1 MTSSAFPE
9 FFLSLS
15 IQCTVIL
22 LISLRLTRKCS
33 SSESA
38 DKLWGICHIAVLLL
52 LATGVLLP
60 HVRLLHSGKD
70 DILLASFAASEL
82 TKTFASLL
90 RFLWITGASVLAF
103 RTVWS
108 LITTSRLVSR
118 TKHFP
123 LQISGDRT
131 RCSPE
136 TAARLSASR
145 IAVLTSEDLI
155 TPFCWQLQHPVIVL
169 PESLCTFP
177 DDELDAVLR
186 HELAHLEAKH
196 PLRLFLQRL
205 VEIIFWFHPLVWMT
219 SREASLQRELAADR
233 RANRSATQATAFLRG
248 MARLADY
255 CVSRTSTLSA
265 GLGFGGAG
273 RSIMQRRIEHLLSL
287 DWSKNLQP
295 APLFGNAALLICI
308 MPLTALIWVP
318 VNDSATG
325 RTLVSPWPRISASV
339 LREFGISVRDYEVD
353 NHRLLEHI
361 HRREGL

>member
-9 FFLSLS
+9 FFLSLT
-15 IQCTVIL
+15 IQCTVVL
-22 LISLRLTRKCS
+22 LISLRLAGKCN

-38 DKLWGICHIAVLLL
+38 DRLWGICHSVVLILV
-52 LATGVLLP
+52 ATGVLLP
-60 HVRLLHSGKD
+60 HVRLLHSADD
-70 DILLASFAASEL
+70 DILLASFAASNL
-82 TKTFASLL
+82 TKTCSSLL
-90 RFLWITGASVLAF
+90 RLIWITGASVLAF
-103 RTVWS
+103 RTMWS
-108 LITTSRLVSR
+108 LIMTSRLVST

-123 LQISGDRT
+123 LHTSGEAM

-136 TAARLSASR
+136 TADRLRTSR
-145 IAVLTSEDLI
+145 ITVLASDDLT

-205 VEIIFWFHPLVWMT
+205 VEIIFWFHPLVWFT
-219 SREASLQRELAADR
+219 SREASLQRELASDR
-233 RANRSATQATAFLRG
+233 RANRSAAQATAFLRG

-273 RSIMQRRIEHLLSL
+273 RTILQRRIDHLLSL
-287 DWSKNLQP
+287 DWSNDLQSK
-295 APLFGNAALLICI
+295 PLSGKAALLIGI

-318 VNDSATG
+318 VSDTATG
-325 RTLVSPWPRISASV
+325 RSLVSPWPRISASV

>member
-1 MTSSAFPE
+1 VTSSAFPE

-52 LATGVLLP
+52 VATGVLLP

-131 RCSPE
+131 RCSP
-136 TAARLSASR
+136 
-145 IAVLTSEDLI
+145 
-155 TPFCWQLQHPVIVL
+155 
-169 PESLCTFP
+169 
-177 DDELDAVLR
+177 
-186 HELAHLEAKH
+186 
-196 PLRLFLQRL
+196 
-205 VEIIFWFHPLVWMT
+205 
-219 SREASLQRELAADR
+219 
-233 RANRSATQATAFLRG
+233 
-248 MARLADY
+248 
-255 CVSRTSTLSA
+255 
-265 GLGFGGAG
+265 
-273 RSIMQRRIEHLLSL
+273 
-287 DWSKNLQP
+287 
-295 APLFGNAALLICI
+295 
-308 MPLTALIWVP
+308 
-318 VNDSATG
+318 
-325 RTLVSPWPRISASV
+325 
-339 LREFGISVRDYEVD
+339 
-353 NHRLLEHI
+353 
-361 HRREGL
+361 

>member
-9 FFLSLS
+9 FFLSLT
-15 IQCTVIL
+15 IQCTVVL
-22 LISLRLTRKCS
+22 LISLRLTRRCN

-38 DKLWGICHIAVLLL
+38 DKLWGICHIVVLALV
-52 LATGVLLP
+52 ATGVLLP
-60 HVRLLHSGKD
+60 HVRLLHTGDD
-70 DILLASFAASEL
+70 DILLASFAASHV
-82 TKTFASLL
+82 TKACSSVL
-90 RFLWITGASVLAF
+90 RFLWITGILVLAF
-103 RTVWS
+103 RTIWS
-108 LITTSRLVSR
+108 LVTTSRLISR
-118 TKHFP
+118 TKHFA
-123 LQISGDRT
+123 LQTGSDRI
-131 RCSPE
+131 RCSPD
-136 TAARLSASR
+136 TAARLAASR
-145 IAVLTSEDLI
+145 ITVLTSEELI

-177 DDELDAVLR
+177 DDELEAVLR
-186 HELAHLEAKH
+186 HELAHLEARH

-205 VEIIFWFHPLVWMT
+205 VEIIFWFHPLVWIT
-219 SREASLQRELAADR
+219 SREASVQRELAADR

-255 CVSRTSTLSA
+255 CVSRTSNLAA

-273 RSIMQRRIEHLLSL
+273 PSILQRRIDHLLTL
-287 DWSKNLQP
+287 NWSNLQP
-295 APLFGNAALLICI
+295 EPFPLQAALLVSV
-308 MPLTALIWVP
+308 MPLAALIWIP

-325 RTLVSPWPRISASV
+325 RTLVSPWPQISASV